1 MATVGT
7 TSWGDIPQLPLG
19 PEHRVR
25 FSREAYHRMFE
36 TGMLSPEKRY
46 ELIDGEVVM
55 MSPLGPSNS
64 SLISRLSEF
73 FVKCLAESWQC
84 RIQLPIVVSNH
95 SEPEPDFAIV
105 RRNDSKYVKEHPGPV
120 DICLLIE
127 VSSSSLNFDLGRKQ
141 RLYASSQIPEY
152 WVVDVEDQAVVVHRQ
167 LNAGTYA
174 DIERVGVDAT
184 IAPLAAPQCQLDLG
198 WLFR

>member
-7 TSWGDIPQLPLG
+7 TSWGDIPPLPLG
-19 PEHRVR
+19 AEHRVR

-64 SLISRLSEF
+64 ALISRLSEF
-73 FVKCLAESWQC
+73 FVKCLSESWQC

-95 SEPEPDFAIV
+95 SEPEPDLAIV
-105 RRNDSKYVKEHPGPV
+105 HRRDSNYREEHPGPA
-120 DICLLIE
+120 DIGLLIE
-127 VSSSSLNFDLGRKQ
+127 VASSSLGFDLGRKQ

-167 LNAGTYA
+167 LKAGAYA
-174 DIERVGVDAT
+174 DIDRIGSDAT